1 VHETLTAPPSGV
13 PKENGTSKML
23 YRIEPLKD
31 SRWEKFLELHPRASV
46 FHSPAWLEALSRTYG
61 YQSIAYTT
69 SPPDEDLQNGIVFC
83 RVESWLTGRRLVSLP
98 FSDHCELLVDKP
110 EDLQTLVAGLEQE
123 LRNES
128 WRYIEIRPRKL
139 VEITS
144 PLCRPTAKYSF
155 HQLSLE
161 PDLDTIFRNCH
172 KDSTQRKILRAQ
184 RAGLKYQEG
193 ATESLLD
200 AFYRLLVITRRRH
213 HVPPQPK
220 NWFHNLLNCFGEALK
235 IRLALKDGRAVAGM
249 LTLRHKDTL
258 IYKYGGSDAR
268 FNQFGG
274 MHLLYWESIRD
285 AKNSGL
291 RMFDLGRSDARQAGL
306 IKFKSRWG
314 ATQSALTYSRYAE
327 SGNSEH
333 IFDHDGTNWKMR
345 MLKSGFGQAPSFVLS
360 ALGNLLYKHV
370 G

>member
-1 VHETLTAPPSGV
+1 
-13 PKENGTSKML
+13 ML
-23 YRIEPLKD
+23 YQVEPLKD
-31 SRWEKFLELHPRASV
+31 SRWAKFLEMQPRASV
-46 FHSPAWLEALSRTYG
+46 FHSRAWLQALSRSYG

-69 SPPDEDLQNGIVFC
+69 SPPEEDLQNGIVFC

-98 FSDHCELLVDKP
+98 FSDHCEPLVDRP
-110 EDLQTLVAGLEQE
+110 EDLQAFVDGLEQE
-123 LRNES
+123 LRNEN
-128 WRYIEIRPRKL
+128 WRYIEIRPLHL
-139 VEITS
+139 VKIKS
-144 PLCRPTAKYSF
+144 PLCRPTATYIF
-155 HQLSLE
+155 HQVNLE
-161 PDLDTIFRNCH
+161 PNLDTIFCNFH
-172 KDSTQRKILRAQ
+172 KDSVQRKILRAQ
-184 RAGLKYQEG
+184 REGLKYQEG
-193 ATESLLD
+193 TTESLLE

-220 NWFHNLLNCFGEALK
+220 NWFRNLLSCFGEALK

-249 LTLRHKDTL
+249 LTLRYKDTL

-268 FNQFGG
+268 FHHFGG
-274 MHLLYWESIRD
+274 MHLLFWESIQD
-285 AKNSGL
+285 AKNCGL

-314 ATQSALTYSRYAE
+314 ATQSGLTYLRYAE

-345 MLKSGFGQAPSFVLS
+345 ILKRGFGQAPCSVLS
-360 ALGNLLYKHV
+360 ALGSLLYKHV